1 MKKTIALIALA
12 LSANV
17 FAYSITDSTV
27 LTSASPLLSSA
38 TTSGEFQ
45 KAQANIV
52 LNDAQE
58 YMQSGRLSAF
68 LSQKIADAQAIN
80 EGASESD
87 ALEMLLN
94 EAESILK

>member
-1 MKKTIALIALA
+1 MKSTIALIALA

-17 FAYSITDSTV
+17 FAYSVTDSTV

-38 TTSGEFQ
+38 TTSGGYQ

-58 YMQSGRLSAF
+58 FMQSGRLSAF
-68 LSQKIADAQAIN
+68 LSQKIAEAQAIN

-87 ALEMLLN
+87 ALEMLIN